1 MDLLEFIKYFI
12 YLLFSFDTNYVYK
25 RNLRGGSTP
34 ATPAPATPAPVKP
47 APVTPVTPATPA
59 AATATAVKKSE
70 GTATKPEGNVAK
82 NTANTDNSGSKTVN
96 NKISNIEESENAEQ
110 IVGQNLLSIIVNEI
124 KTAAIIAIT
133 WIKSKIMFWIVVPVL
148 FASLSPAIPF
158 FGVMAFMAAT
168 MKYFMWHFR
177 KL

>member
-25 RNLRGGSTP
+25 RNLRGGSATP
-34 ATPAPATPAPVKP
+34 AT
-47 APVTPVTPATPA
+47 APVTPVTPVAPGLA
-59 AATATAVKKSE
+59 AAAVKKPEGTVAKPE
-70 GTATKPEGNVAK
+70 GTAAKPEGNAAK